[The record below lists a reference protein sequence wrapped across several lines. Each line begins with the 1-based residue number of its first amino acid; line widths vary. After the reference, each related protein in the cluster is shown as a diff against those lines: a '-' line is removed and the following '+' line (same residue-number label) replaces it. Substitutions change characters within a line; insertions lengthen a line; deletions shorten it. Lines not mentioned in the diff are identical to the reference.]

1 MDSRVKS
8 STEKPS
14 DISEGQL
21 FGVLRVTGE
30 VNVKPSVGRKIRQS
44 KSNMNQLTLS
54 LDYTWNEKGM
64 IKKKKREV
72 GKTKRKNELMLN

>member
-64 IKKKKREV
+64 IKKKRRGRLAKQRE
-72 GKTKRKNELMLN
+72 RMN

>member
-30 VNVKPSVGRKIRQS
+30 VNMKPSVGKEIRQS
-44 KSNMNQLTLS
+44 KSNMNQLTRS

-64 IKKKKREV
+64 IKNRRGRLAKQRE
-72 GKTKRKNELMLN
+72 RMN